1 MSDIEEEVFNM
12 EGGKLNEESFISY
25 MFHLSQKDKVE
36 LMNVGQYVVLAIIP
50 LAILVHLMRNYL
62 PHFDDSKGN
71 VEIVIEVV
79 LQVVLLFV
87 VFWFI
92 HRLIHYFPTYSGSS
106 YGSIN
111 LFHVVV
117 PLMFVLF
124 SLDTMLSQKV
134 NLLLNRFLVYVGLQK
149 EMMTPKY
156 VDESEEIV
164 TPPSIQ
170 LPPPGP
176 MDSLP
181 PQNTRQETN
190 GVNYNQMYEKT
201 TNKMVGAAQP
211 PQNVYLDQGPMAA
224 NEALGLSSF

>member
-1 MSDIEEEVFNM
+1 MSDIEEEM
-12 EGGKLNEESFISY
+12 EMMGGKLNEESFISY

-50 LAILVHLMRNYL
+50 LAILVYLMRNYL

-71 VEIVIEVV
+71 VEIVVEVI

-149 EMMTPKY
+149 EMMTNIS
-156 VDESEEIV
+156 DESEEIV

-170 LPPPGP
+170 LPQPGP

>member
-1 MSDIEEEVFNM
+1 MSDDDENEMIFG
-12 EGGKLNEESFISY
+12 GGKLNEESFVSY

-79 LQVVLLFV
+79 LQVVLLFG

-111 LFHVVV
+111 LFHIVV

-134 NLLLNRFLVYVGLQK
+134 NLLLNRILVYVGLQK
-149 EMMTPKY
+149 EMMTNIS
-156 VDESEEIV
+156 DENEEIV
-164 TPPSIQ
+164 TPPGIQ
-170 LPPPGP
+170 LPCPGP
-176 MDSLP
+176 MDSAH

>member
-1 MSDIEEEVFNM
+1 MSDIEEEFNM
-12 EGGKLNEESFISY
+12 EGGKLNEESFVSY

-50 LAILVHLMRNYL
+50 LAILVYLMRNYL

-71 VEIVIEVV
+71 VEIIIEVV
-79 LQVVLLFV
+79 LQVVLLFI

-106 YGSIN
+106 YGSIH

-117 PLMFVLF
+117 PLMFILF
-124 SLDTMLSQKV
+124 SLDTMLGQKV

-149 EMMTPKY
+149 EMMTNIS
-156 VDESEEIV
+156 DESEEIV

-170 LPPPGP
+170 LPQPGP

>member
-1 MSDIEEEVFNM
+1 MSDIEEEPM
-12 EGGKLNEESFISY
+12 MGGKLNEESFVSY

-36 LMNVGQYVVLAIIP
+36 LMNVGQYVILAIIP
-50 LAILVHLMRNYL
+50 LAILVHLMRNFL

-71 VEIVIEVV
+71 VEIVIEVI

-149 EMMTPKY
+149 EMMTNIS
-156 VDESEEIV
+156 DENDEIV
-164 TPPSIQ
+164 TPPSIH
-170 LPPPGP
+170 LPSPGP
-176 MDSLP
+176 MDSAH

>member
-1 MSDIEEEVFNM
+1 MSDDEELM
-12 EGGKLNEESFISY
+12 IGGKLNEESFISY

-117 PLMFVLF
+117 PLMFVLL

-149 EMMTPKY
+149 EMMTCG
-156 VDESEEIV
+156 DENEEIV

-176 MDSLP
+176 MDSSH